1 MTVTRQT
8 QTVVDIVYPEEDGKP
23 MGETGWHV
31 EAIMD
36 LFTML
41 KDRYTDRPDVQVCA
55 DLFVYYEEG
64 NPRAVIC
71 PDVFVAFG
79 VRAGKRRTYRLWEEG
94 CPPTVAFEVSSRS
107 TRREDFGLKK
117 VTCALLGVAEYFV
130 YDPLGEYLKPPLQ
143 GFRLAGNAYEHI
155 EPNDAGAV
163 ESRRLGLMLSVRDGE
178 LCVVDTRTGERL
190 RGMAAQREARLAERQ
205 LRREA
210 EARLVAERRVRLA
223 EEEARAQA
231 DALLDA
237 ERQARLA
244 EEEARVQAEA
254 RATQEREAR
263 REAETEVKRLRA
275 ELARRRGT
283 ADE

>member
-1 MTVTRQT
+1 MAVTRQT
-8 QTVVDIVYPEEDGKP
+8 QAVVDIVYPEEDGKP

-41 KDRYTDRPDVQVCA
+41 KDRYAGRPDVQVCA

-79 VRAGKRRTYRLWEEG
+79 VRSGKRRTYKVWEEG
-94 CPPTVAFEVSSRS
+94 CPPTVVFEVSSRS
-107 TRREDFGLKK
+107 TRREDFGSKK
-117 VTCALLGVAEYFV
+117 AICALLGVAEYFV

-143 GFRLAGNAYEHI
+143 GFRLAGNAYERI

-163 ESRRLGLMLSVRDGE
+163 ESQRLGVILSAKDGE
-178 LCVVDTRTGERL
+178 LLVVDRRTGEQVL
-190 RGMAAQREARLAERQ
+190 GMAGQREARLAERQGRMAERQARLAERQ

-210 EARLVAERRVRLA
+210 EARLA
-223 EEEARAQA
+223 
-231 DALLDA
+231 A

-244 EEEARVQAEA
+244 DEEARVQAEA

-263 REAETEVKRLRA
+263 REAEAEVERLRA
-275 ELARRRGT
+275 ELTRRRGT